1 MASHCDL
8 DFETASVAD
17 LKEVGVYRYAEHPST
32 KIWLFSYRIDDGPVE
47 RWTPGSSPPMALL
60 EHVHSGNRVVAHN
73 ASFERIIWNRVLRRM
88 RGSENWPALRIE
100 QLDCTM
106 SRSLAIHLPADLDDL
121 AMVLSLTERKD
132 REGKALMKKMSKPR
146 KIEPDGSIVWW
157 DSPENIE
164 RLGAYC
170 DQDVVV
176 ESAINKMLP
185 PLSTDE
191 RALWELDQRINDRGA
206 RVDLGLVR
214 KIVKVLEVAKARD
227 NARMADLTADA
238 VAKTTQNKVLLKWF
252 QGRGFVT
259 DSIAKGSHADL
270 RAWAEV
276 LGDDE
281 AAAVLELRASGA
293 KTSVAKY
300 DRMTEYA
307 DEKERMRG
315 LFSYHRA
322 STGRWGGSGPQVQN
336 LPRCDEDTEL
346 PDVMALIQ
354 MLEGASI

>member
-1 MASHCDL
+1 MSHADL
-8 DFETASVAD
+8 DFETASAAD

-32 KIWLFSYRIDDGPVE
+32 KIWLFSYRFDDGPTT
-47 RWTPGSSPPMALL
+47 RWLPGMPEPRELL
-60 EHVHSGNRVVAHN
+60 LHLSTGGRLVAHN
-73 ASFERIIWNRVLRRM
+73 ALFERLIWNRVLRRM
-88 RGSENWPALRIE
+88 PEASHWPPLRIE
-100 QLDCTM
+100 QCDCTM
-106 SRSLAIHLPADLDDL
+106 SRALAIHLPADLDDL
-121 AMVLSLTERKD
+121 AVVLGLTERKD

-146 KIEPDGSIVWW
+146 ARNPDGSIVWW
-157 DSPENIE
+157 DSPWNLG

-185 PLSTDE
+185 PLSADE
-191 RALWELDQRINDRGA
+191 RALYELDQRINDRGA

-238 VAKTTQNKVLLKWF
+238 VAKTTQNKVLLEWF

-293 KTSVAKY
+293 KTSTAKY
-300 DRMTEYA
+300 DRMLGYA
-307 DEKERMRG
+307 GADDRMHG
-315 LFSYHRA
+315 LFGYHRA
-322 STGRWGGSGPQVQN
+322 STGRWGGSGPQPQN
-336 LPRCDEDTEL
+336 LPRVDEDTEL

-354 MLEGASI
+354 MLKGAEI